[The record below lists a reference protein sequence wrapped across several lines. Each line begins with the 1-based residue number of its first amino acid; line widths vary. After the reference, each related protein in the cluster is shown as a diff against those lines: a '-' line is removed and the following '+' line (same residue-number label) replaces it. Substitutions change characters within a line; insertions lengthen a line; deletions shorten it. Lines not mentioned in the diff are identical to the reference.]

1 MRLHRHLPVR
11 VLLLVSFV
19 EGAAVMVIELLG
31 AKTVAPY
38 YGTSLYVWASVL
50 GVTVG
55 ALALGY
61 FLGGVISRRYPAERS
76 LFVLLLIGAGFTLL
90 APFLSPTI
98 WPATE
103 ALGVRLGSLVAV
115 LIYLLPSVT
124 CLGAVSPVI
133 IQLISRDVV
142 AAGQSAG
149 TVYAIS
155 TVGGVLATLLAG
167 FFLIPEI
174 GLRVTAVLTG
184 GSLGLIGL
192 CYFLFFSPKGS
203 AVSAQPAE
211 APSSD
216 SIRARAEVPE
226 GRRSTPAPLVSLPV
240 KILLGVAFI
249 EGGAV
254 MVMELLGA
262 KITAPYYGASLYVW
276 ASVLAVTLGALALGY
291 FLGGFLSRK
300 HPGESTLFVVLFLA
314 GFLTATAPL
323 IAPPVF
329 LVTHFLGVRA
339 GSLAA
344 VLVYVLPPVAC
355 MGMVSPQITQMINRY
370 RDEVGRSAGTVYA
383 ISTVGGILATFL
395 AGFYLIP
402 EIGIRATALITGGL
416 LGAAAVA
423 YFAFVGNSSMVI
435 AGIVLAGVPVLFQ
448 PVATES
454 DNARVLYRSS
464 GILGQW
470 SVLDYGPW
478 REKESERVERRLLL
492 NGIDQTVTRRG
503 TEPLSLWTYPHQ
515 IGAYASM
522 KPEGSKALL
531 LGMGGG
537 SVAYEMNTIG
547 LDLDIVEL
555 DERVRYIS
563 QTYFGFEP
571 ATARLFIDDARHY
584 MRSTAEKY
592 DLVVIDLLIGE
603 VQPTHVF
610 SLEGFE
616 DLKRILN
623 EDALVIINFQGN
635 IDQSARSLGPRSIY
649 KTLEVAGFFVSYYT
663 TKDESDPN
671 QDVFFLASQRR
682 QDYRNLMIDLRYNKL
697 FSAYKF
703 FPGYFY
709 EYRNLIRT
717 DAPRLDDAYV
727 LVDDQ
732 PRLELLN
739 TANIL
744 AWRESKV
751 TEHMRPMILGGVAIF

>member
-1 MRLHRHLPVR
+1 
-11 VLLLVSFV
+11 
-19 EGAAVMVIELLG
+19 MVIELLG
-31 AKTVAPY
+31 AKAIAPY

-50 GVTVG
+50 GVTIG

-90 APFLSPTI
+90 APYLAPTV

-103 ALGVRLGSLVAV
+103 ALGVRLGSLVAI
-115 LIYLLPSVT
+115 LMYLLPSVT

-174 GLRVTAVLTG
+174 GLRVTALLTG
-184 GSLGLIGL
+184 ASLSLIGL
-192 CYFLFFSPKGS
+192 CYLLFFNPKGS

-211 APSSD
+211 GPSSD
-216 SIRARAEVPE
+216 SIQARAEFPE
-226 GRRSTPAPLVSLPV
+226 RRGSPAATLESLPV

-276 ASVLAVTLGALALGY
+276 ASVLAVTLSALSLGY
-291 FLGGFLSRK
+291 FLGGLLSRK
-300 HPGESTLFVVLFLA
+300 LPGELSMFVVLFLA

-339 GSLAA
+339 GSLAS
-344 VLVYVLPPVAC
+344 VLVYLLPPVAC
-355 MGMVSPQITQMINRY
+355 MGMVSPQITQMINRHWM
-370 RDEVGRSAGTVYA
+370 EAGRSAGTVYA

-423 YFAFVGNSSMVI
+423 YFVFARNSYMVL
-435 AGIVLAGVPVLFQ
+435 AGIVLAGVPILLQ
-448 PVATES
+448 PVARES

-470 SVLDYGPW
+470 TVLDYGPW
-478 REKESERVERRLLL
+478 KEKKSERVERRLLL
-492 NGIDQTVTRRG
+492 NGIDQTVTRLG
-503 TEPLSLWTYPHQ
+503 QEPLSLWTYPHQ

-537 SVAYEMNTIG
+537 SIAYGLKTIG

-563 QTYFGFEP
+563 EKYFGYNP
-571 ATARLFIDDARHY
+571 ATSRMYIDDARHFI
-584 MRSTAEKY
+584 RSTAGKY

-616 DLKRILN
+616 DLKRVLN
-623 EDALVIINFQGN
+623 EDALVIINLQGN

-663 TKDESDPN
+663 PRPEVSPN
-671 QDVFFLASQRR
+671 QDVFILASLRK
-682 QDYRNLMIDLRYNKL
+682 QDYRNLMFDLRYNKS
-697 FSAYKF
+697 FPAVF
-703 FPGYFY
+703 F

-744 AWRESKV
+744 EWREAKV
-751 TEHMRPMILGGVAIF
+751 MEHMRPMIRGGWEIF